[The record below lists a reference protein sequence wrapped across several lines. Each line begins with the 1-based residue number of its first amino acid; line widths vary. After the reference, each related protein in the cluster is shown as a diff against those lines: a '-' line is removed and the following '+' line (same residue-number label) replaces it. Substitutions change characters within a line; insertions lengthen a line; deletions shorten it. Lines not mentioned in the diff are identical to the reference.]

1 MAPEVLNK
9 EEYDKSIDIWALGI
23 TCIELAEHEPPY
35 FKLSPKEVMKQII
48 KSPPKGLND
57 KSKWSKEFND
67 FVSCCL
73 NINRFK
79 RPTAEELLNHKFITM
94 IDNKNLNRK
103 LLILQFLSKCGY
115 TILYNRKIKIS
126 PLLNG
131 NSPKNTTNKILYHKK
146 GLSHIRS
153 NNGMLYKSK
162 MNNSIYN
169 INRTSDYIEK
179 NRSLNRIIMDNM
191 GNKKGRK
198 ISLKCPGIF
207 SKRSFMQCKSF
218 EKNIDELDKKV
229 IIRST
234 NVRYARINQ
243 LLSRTTSNGNSHYLT
258 LDNNS
263 LKSANS
269 INNIHYNKKNEILN
283 KDKNYFFKN
292 NNIRD
297 IDYNLN
303 KQNEIIE
310 QDKDKDKFDD
320 DKKKEKNKIYD
331 EEIKKLIKERD
342 NEINNILRKYQ
353 AKMNKVKMEQN
364 NNV

>member
-1 MAPEVLNK
+1 
-9 EEYDKSIDIWALGI
+9 
-23 TCIELAEHEPPY
+23 
-35 FKLSPKEVMKQII
+35 
-48 KSPPKGLND
+48 
-57 KSKWSKEFND
+57 
-67 FVSCCL
+67 
-73 NINRFK
+73 
-79 RPTAEELLNHKFITM
+79 
-94 IDNKNLNRK
+94 
-103 LLILQFLSKCGY
+103 
-115 TILYNRKIKIS
+115 
-126 PLLNG
+126 
-131 NSPKNTTNKILYHKK
+131 
-146 GLSHIRS
+146 
-153 NNGMLYKSK
+153 MLYKSK

-207 SKRSFMQCKSF
+207 SKRSFIQCKSF

-234 NVRYARINQ
+234 NVKYTRINQ

-364 NNV
+364 NND

>member
-1 MAPEVLNK
+1 
-9 EEYDKSIDIWALGI
+9 
-23 TCIELAEHEPPY
+23 
-35 FKLSPKEVMKQII
+35 MK
-48 KSPPKGLND
+48 
-57 KSKWSKEFND
+57 
-67 FVSCCL
+67 
-73 NINRFK
+73 
-79 RPTAEELLNHKFITM
+79 
-94 IDNKNLNRK
+94 
-103 LLILQFLSKCGY
+103 
-115 TILYNRKIKIS
+115 
-126 PLLNG
+126 
-131 NSPKNTTNKILYHKK
+131 
-146 GLSHIRS
+146 
-153 NNGMLYKSK
+153 
-162 MNNSIYN
+162 
-169 INRTSDYIEK
+169 
-179 NRSLNRIIMDNM
+179 
-191 GNKKGRK
+191 
-198 ISLKCPGIF
+198 
-207 SKRSFMQCKSF
+207 
-218 EKNIDELDKKV
+218 LDKKV

-234 NVRYARINQ
+234 NVRYTRINQ

-297 IDYNLN
+297 VDDNLN

-364 NNV
+364 NND